1 MVWKRIMNKRQSSE
15 NVYEDKKGKTSEE
28 SVQGKEKL
36 QAFLTEMV
44 MEWNL
49 RLFLET
55 ENNVETDENEI
66 FAFYPQSVLWV
77 EEVTVTS
84 YDACPDRKVRC
95 GLIRNRKQGLAGH
108 IKSFLMG
115 VRNFSILKK

>member
-1 MVWKRIMNKRQSSE
+1 MVWKKIMNKKQGSKNSFGS
-15 NVYEDKKGKTSEE
+15 KKGKTSEE

-36 QAFLTEMV
+36 QEFLSDMV

-55 ENNVETDENEI
+55 ENNVGTDEKEI
-66 FAFYPQSVLWV
+66 FAFYPPSVLWV
-77 EEVTVTS
+77 EKATVTS
-84 YDACPDRKVRC
+84 YDVCTGRKVRF
-95 GLIRNRKQGLAGH
+95 GLTGNWKQGLSDH